1 MWVIKPFEEL
11 TAGELHLIYKER
23 VAVFVVEQNC
33 PYQEVDDTD
42 LVSIH
47 FWKQADDRLLA
58 YARLIP
64 EAEGVRIGRVLV
76 PQGERTHGYGQEL
89 MQVVLEYAQMHF
101 PGLPIHAQAQA
112 YLQNFYASF
121 GFQSVSDIYLEDD
134 IPHIDMIIDSQ
145 NSQTESINRQEEKRE

>member
-23 VAVFVVEQNC
+23 TTVFVVEQNC

-47 FWKQADDRLLA
+47 FWKQVDNRLLA

-64 EAEGVRIGRVLV
+64 EESGVRIGRVLV
-76 PQGERTHGYGQEL
+76 PKRIDASRAGICKNAFLRT
-89 MQVVLEYAQMHF
+89 
-101 PGLPIHAQAQA
+101 PDPC
-112 YLQNFYASF
+112 ASTSLSA
-121 GFQSVSDIYLEDD
+121 GFLCFFW
-134 IPHIDMIIDSQ
+134 IPSRIGNLSG
-145 NSQTESINRQEEKRE
+145 R

>member
-1 MWVIKPFEEL
+1 MWISKPFEEL
-11 TAGELHLIYKER
+11 TAKDLHLIYKER

-64 EAEGVRIGRVLV
+64 EVAGVRIGRVLV
-76 PQGERTHGYGQEL
+76 PRGERTHGYGKEL
-89 MQVVLEYAQMHF
+89 MQVVLEYAKTHF

-112 YLQNFYASF
+112 YLQDFYASF
-121 GFQSVSDIYLEDD
+121 GFRPVSEIYLEDD

-145 NSQTESINRQEEKRE
+145 NSQTENQNRQEEARE

>member
-11 TAGELHLIYKER
+11 TAKELHLIYKER

-47 FWKQADDRLLA
+47 FWKQADARLLA

-64 EAEGVRIGRVLV
+64 ELDNIRIGRVLV

-89 MQVVLEYAQMHF
+89 IQVVLEYAKTHF
-101 PGLPIHAQAQA
+101 PGLPCRHRHKLICRIFM
-112 YLQNFYASF
+112 LL
-121 GFQSVSDIYLEDD
+121 SDSGPYRISTWR
-134 IPHIDMIIDSQ
+134 MISRT
-145 NSQTESINRQEEKRE
+145 ST